1 MDVDP
6 VVASALA
13 HRSFSVRSVLNRAV
27 RVWFTSLPH
36 LLAIGGVFLSPLALL
51 ALVPDDGTKDARR
64 VGYVFLCALPLSFLM
79 QGAIIAFVFQRLLG
93 QRPQLFASIR
103 AGLAR
108 TLSIVGV
115 VFLTG
120 VAFAALSF
128 VVLLLV
134 RSISPL
140 LGLLNLLSIPLF
152 IAWSVAIPAAVVEK
166 LPALKAIARSV
177 HLTKSARLKIFAAFL
192 LLGLLA
198 YAIEF
203 VTLLPILLATRG
215 TSVAASP
222 WTVLVAAIVVASF
235 FSVVPAVV
243 YHELRESREGIGL
256 EQLASVFQ

>member
-6 VVASALA
+6 TVASALE
-13 HRSFSVRSVLNRAV
+13 HRSFSVRKVLNRAF

-51 ALVPDDGTKDARR
+51 ALLPENAAKDANR
-64 VGYVFLCALPLSFLM
+64 VDLAVLGALPLTFLM

-108 TLSIVGV
+108 TLAIVGV

-120 VAFAALSF
+120 VAFAALSIF
-128 VVLLLV
+128 VLALV
-134 RSISPL
+134 RSISPV

-177 HLTKSARLKIFAAFL
+177 HLTKSARLKIFVAFL

-203 VTLLPILLATRG
+203 VTLLPIRLATRG
-215 TSVAASP
+215 TSAAASA
-222 WTVLVAAIVVASF
+222 WTILVAAIVVASF
-235 FSVVPAVV
+235 FSVMPAVV
-243 YHELRESREGIGL
+243 YHELRETKEGIGL
-256 EQLASVFQ
+256 DQLASVFQ